1 MEEIFR
7 QLRALERRVAE
18 LERQELP
25 YARHSYTLSSAGDT
39 NGPSGTGLI
48 LLLRDHTNGGT
59 ALVLYEENETP
70 VILGQAGPTV
80 FVTGAPAATQ
90 IQVKDS
96 VISLGELQFRA
107 GSSRD
112 GVTLNVTV
120 VYVDSVAAGL

>member
-1 MEEIFR
+1 
-7 QLRALERRVAE
+7 
-18 LERQELP
+18 
-25 YARHSYTLSSAGDT
+25 
-39 NGPSGTGLI
+39 
-48 LLLRDHTNGGT
+48 
-59 ALVLYEENETP
+59 LYEENETP